1 MSINQAYTKLPR
13 SYYHNADVVFLAKDL
28 LGKQIFT
35 NFNNKLTSG
44 IIVET
49 EAYRST
55 GDRAC
60 LGPYAKLN
68 VCIPSAPCWYQLE
81 NKPRKTSIGGVQY
94 PSEE

>member
-1 MSINQAYTKLPR
+1 MSINQADNKLPL

-55 GDRAC
+55 GDRASHAY
-60 LGPYAKLN
+60 LNKRTKKIKFVILVTYINIFFIYNKL
-68 VCIPSAPCWYQLE
+68 Y
-81 NKPRKTSIGGVQY
+81 
-94 PSEE
+94 